1 MTTPSL
7 LPDPIAERLG
17 RSGVVAV
24 VTVDNPDDAAPL
36 ARALFEGGVGAI
48 ELTFRTARA
57 AEAIRRIRA
66 EVPEILAGAGTLLTR
81 AHVQA
86 ALEAGALFGVA
97 PGCNPA
103 TLAAALN
110 CGLPFAPGVMT
121 PTDIEIALEHGCRVL
136 KYFPASNLA
145 GPSALET
152 MAAPFAHLGVR
163 FIPLGGITLATL
175 PSWLAS
181 PAVLCVG
188 GSWLAPRDVLQR
200 RDWPTL
206 RRNAELA
213 AQIARA
219 RANSSRP
226 PAPGSG

>member
-1 MTTPSL
+1 M
-7 LPDPIAERLG
+7 E
-17 RSGVVAV
+17 
-24 VTVDNPDDAAPL
+24 NPDDAVPI
-36 ARALFEGGVGAI
+36 ARALLDGGVGAI

-66 EVPEILAGAGTLLTR
+66 EVPDILAGAGTLLTR
-81 AHVQA
+81 AHVLA

-103 TLAAALN
+103 TLAAARE

-136 KYFPASNLA
+136 KYFPATNLA

-163 FIPLGGITLATL
+163 FIPLGGINLAAL
-175 PSWLAS
+175 PQWLTS
-181 PAVLCVG
+181 PSVLCVG
-188 GSWLAPRDVLQR
+188 GSWLAPREIIQR
-200 RDWPTL
+200 QDWATL

-213 AQIARA
+213 AAVVRA
-219 RANSSRP
+219 RK
-226 PAPGSG
+226 